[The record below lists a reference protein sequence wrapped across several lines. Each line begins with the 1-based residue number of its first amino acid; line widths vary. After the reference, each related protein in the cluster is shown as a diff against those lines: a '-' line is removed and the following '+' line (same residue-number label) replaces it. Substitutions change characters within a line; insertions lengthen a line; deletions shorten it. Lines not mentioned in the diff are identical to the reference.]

1 MVAAVFG
8 LALCAHG
15 AQAPQHVNINQ
26 LTTTVEDVVV
36 PLPNEIFGALN
47 KLAAVN
53 WKEHVRSDEEPNF
66 TERPRIALLLGTV
79 IADGFIAVQAEDAP
93 AVKDIGQRV
102 LALAKGIGVGNSIT
116 PHAKAIIDAADKR
129 NWANVRQELDRTQN
143 SVQQAMNEVHD
154 EKLSQLVSL
163 GGWLRGTEV
172 LTSVVKQHFSND
184 GAELLHQPD
193 LLTYFQTRLQAMSEF
208 NLPIVHQIQ
217 DALVEVKPFA
227 KVLLCTTSLL
237 AVIVVL
243 SSAIFAS
250 VDPTTVYARAFA
262 LLAAEPYV
270 KQGFHVRE
278 DYWAGDLA
286 SGERKAVRQ
295 QLFKGNEYWFWLG
308 TEVDHA
314 KVSVHIYN
322 SDGKL
327 AEQPD
332 SWAKGHFAAAHVV
345 PKTTGSY
352 FIIVS
357 VEESPA
363 ARTHWALAYGFR

>member
-1 MVAAVFG
+1 
-8 LALCAHG
+8 
-15 AQAPQHVNINQ
+15 
-26 LTTTVEDVVV
+26 
-36 PLPNEIFGALN
+36 
-47 KLAAVN
+47 
-53 WKEHVRSDEEPNF
+53 
-66 TERPRIALLLGTV
+66 
-79 IADGFIAVQAEDAP
+79 
-93 AVKDIGQRV
+93 
-102 LALAKGIGVGNSIT
+102 
-116 PHAKAIIDAADKR
+116 
-129 NWANVRQELDRTQN
+129 
-143 SVQQAMNEVHD
+143 MN
-154 EKLSQLVSL
+154 
-163 GGWLRGTEV
+163 
-172 LTSVVKQHFSND
+172 
-184 GAELLHQPD
+184 
-193 LLTYFQTRLQAMSEF
+193 
-208 NLPIVHQIQ
+208 
-217 DALVEVKPFA
+217 PFA

-237 AVIVVL
+237 AAIVVL
-243 SSAIFAS
+243 PSAIFAS

-270 KQGFHVRE
+270 KKGFQVRE

-332 SWAKGHFAAAHVV
+332 SWEKDHLAAAHII

-363 ARTHWALAYGFR
+363 AHTHWALAYGFR